1 MYCYF
6 MDWVLEAVKV
16 KSVVKALP
24 EEGFTV
30 NEKRFESACV
40 RYLLQAAPYSLVA
53 AWLTMMQT
61 W

>member
-30 NEKRFESACV
+30 KEKRFESACV

-53 AWLTMMQT
+53 A
-61 W
+61 